1 MHKFQSTFPHGE
13 RLLHFRLPFP
23 FLCFNP
29 RSRTGND
36 GKCIP
41 LQLPGR
47 CFNPRSRTG
56 NDKITAPIITLR
68 QGFQSTFPHG
78 ERRYPVLCR
87 PVRKEVSIHVP
98 ARGTTVHG
106 EDLHAALSVSIHV
119 PARGTTC
126 LHRRFYNLQIVSI
139 HVPARGTTE
148 LCQFTESNTR
158 NVSLHVPARGTTIVL
173 LLFLIIH

>member
-1 MHKFQSTFPHGE
+1 MST
-13 RLLHFRLPFP
+13 LW
-23 FLCFNP
+23 N
-29 RSRTGND
+29 
-36 GKCIP
+36 
-41 LQLPGR
+41 
-47 CFNPRSRTG
+47 
-56 NDKITAPIITLR
+56 A
-68 QGFQSTFPHG
+68 FQSTFPHG

-158 NVSLHVPARGTTIVL
+158 NVSLHVPARGTTAISTKNGYKANSFQSTFPHGERHSFFFVFRFYL
-173 LLFLIIH
+173 KSFNPRSRTGNDGADSMSLHIS